1 VGVGADADAE
11 AVGVEAINDPR
22 LSRNARKDL
31 IEDLN
36 EEGFENRKQPTENDV
51 ELIVRRLAII
61 EELAPDAMD
70 EVNYAAFEEAYKD
83 LVNMLAK
90 ATNM

>member
-1 VGVGADADAE
+1 MVGADAEAE
-11 AVGVEAINDPR
+11 AVWYEAINDPN

-36 EEGFENRKQPTENDV
+36 EEGFEDRKQPTEDDV
-51 ELIVRRLAII
+51 QLIVRRLALI

-70 EVNYAAFEEAYKD
+70 EINAAAFEEAYKD
-83 LVNMLAK
+83 LVNMLQK
-90 ATNM
+90 AVNM